1 MDMAN
6 DYCEFLQSLIKESG
20 RSQRAIA
27 RAAGVTSGYLCRVA
41 SGQDP
46 PATPETNTAIATAC
60 RASQQQIAKLTFLAA
75 SQRHPDLMAV
85 VDRAMEHGLYP
96 GQSPGRASQNKVNSQ
111 RGLLAT
117 VTQVPIINW
126 APAGPPE
133 DWTDLDYPVGH
144 ADEYF
149 PVLDCEDPDAFGIK
163 VLGSSMVPAYRSG
176 DVLIF
181 FPSVPAQS
189 GQDCFVR
196 FAVDCAK
203 GHGVTF
209 KRVEQVE
216 DKLLLI
222 PLNQAEHDNI
232 LVERVEVD
240 FLCPL
245 ALRIERRV

>member
-1 MDMAN
+1 MTS
-6 DYCEFLQSLIKESG
+6 DYCKLLQDLIRQSG
-20 RSQRAIA
+20 QSQRSIA
-27 RAAGVTSGYLCRVA
+27 NAAGITSGYLSRIG

-46 PATPETNTAIATAC
+46 PATPETNSQIGRAC
-60 RASQQQIAKLTFLAA
+60 NASQHEMAQLSFLAA
-75 SQRHPDLMAV
+75 SQRHPDLLAV
-85 VDRAMEHGLYP
+85 VDKARQHGLYP
-96 GQSPGRASQNKVNSQ
+96 QPAKDLPEQLAS
-111 RGLLAT
+111 
-117 VTQVPIINW
+117 VTAVPIINW

-149 PVLDCEDPDAFGIK
+149 PILDCDDANAFGLK
-163 VLGSSMVPAYRSG
+163 VLGSSMAPVYQSG

-181 FPSVPAQS
+181 FPVVVAKS

-196 FAVDCAK
+196 FSSDCSK

-222 PLNQAEHDNI
+222 PLNQAEHENI
-232 LVERVEVD
+232 LVDRTDVD

-245 ALRIERRV
+245 AIRIEKRF

>member
-1 MDMAN
+1 MAS
-6 DYCEFLQSLIKESG
+6 DYCKLLQGLIKRSG
-20 RSQRAIA
+20 QSQRSVA
-27 RAAGVTSGYLCRVA
+27 RTAGITSGYLSRIA

-46 PATPETNTAIATAC
+46 PATPETNTQIGRAC
-60 RASQQQIAKLTFLAA
+60 RASQQEIAQLTFLAA
-75 SQRHPDLMAV
+75 SQRHPDVLAV
-85 VDRAMEHGLYP
+85 VDRARQHGLYP
-96 GQSPGRASQNKVNSQ
+96 QPAGTVPEHLASV
-111 RGLLAT
+111 AA
-117 VTQVPIINW
+117 VPVINW

-149 PVLDCEDPDAFGIK
+149 PILDCDDPDAFGIK
-163 VLGSSMVPAYRSG
+163 VLGSSMAPAYRRG
-176 DVLIF
+176 DILIF
-181 FPSVPAQS
+181 FPSVPAES

-196 FAVDCAK
+196 FSSDCAK

-216 DKLLLI
+216 DMLLLI

-232 LVERVEVD
+232 LVERTDVD

-245 ALRIERRV
+245 AIRIEKRF

>member
-1 MDMAN
+1 MAN
-6 DYCEFLQSLIKESG
+6 AYCNLLQSLIKRSG
-20 RSQRAIA
+20 QSQRAVA
-27 RAAGVTSGYLCRVA
+27 KAAGITSGYLSRIA

-46 PATPETNTAIATAC
+46 PATPETNTQIGQAC
-60 RASQQQIAKLTFLAA
+60 QASQQEIAQLTFLAA
-75 SQRHPDLMAV
+75 SQRHPDLLAV
-85 VDRAMEHGLYP
+85 VEKARQHGLYP
-96 GQSPGRASQNKVNSQ
+96 KPEPTSLPRQLAS
-111 RGLLAT
+111 
-117 VTQVPIINW
+117 VTAVPIINW

-149 PVLDCEDPDAFGIK
+149 PILDCDDPDAFGIK
-163 VLGSSMVPAYRSG
+163 VRGSSMAPEYRSG
-176 DVLIF
+176 DVLLF

-196 FAVDCAK
+196 FSSDCPK

-232 LVERVEVD
+232 LVDRADVD

-245 ALRIERRV
+245 AIRIEKRF

>member
-1 MDMAN
+1 MAN
-6 DYCEFLQSLIKESG
+6 DYCEFLQLIKESG
-20 RSQRAIA
+20 RSQRGIA
-27 RAAGVTSGYLCRVA
+27 RAAGVTSGYLSRVA

-60 RASQQQIAKLTFLAA
+60 EATQQQIAKLTFLAA

-85 VDRAMEHGLYP
+85 VDRAMEHGLYRGKSS
-96 GQSPGRASQNKVNSQ
+96 GQSGRDEATSPPGI
-111 RGLLAT
+111 LAT
-117 VTQVPIINW
+117 VTRVPIINW

-149 PVLDCEDPDAFGIK
+149 PVLDCEDPEAFGIK
-163 VLGSSMVPAYRSG
+163 VLGSSMTPAYRSG
-176 DVLIF
+176 DILIF
-181 FPSVPAQS
+181 FPSMPAQS

-245 ALRIERRV
+245 ALRIERRL